1 MTEYNFRH
9 QTKMKSIGLAGLR
22 RAKQRVCIHM
32 QFYSLF
38 RGLHAQPTGAGAGS
52 ARLTGYFSHETLLGR
67 AALGGVRE
75 GGLCGRLT

>member
-9 QTKMKSIGLAGLR
+9 QTKMMSIELAGLR
-22 RAKQRVCIHM
+22 MATILRGIYV
-32 QFYSLF
+32 QFCSLF
-38 RGLHAQPTGAGAGS
+38 RGLHAQPAGFGAGS

-67 AALGGVRE
+67 VAPGGARQ